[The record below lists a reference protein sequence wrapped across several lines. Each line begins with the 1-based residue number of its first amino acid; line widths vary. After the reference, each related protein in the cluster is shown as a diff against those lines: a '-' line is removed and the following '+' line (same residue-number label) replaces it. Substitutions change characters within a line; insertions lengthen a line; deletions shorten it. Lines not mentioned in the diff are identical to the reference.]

1 MTRRRENPG
10 SRRDAV
16 NAFAPGPQAM
26 HDLAKA
32 YDGGQ
37 TGSVVDVEIIDEPLT
52 AAERHRACH
61 AGACC

>member
-1 MTRRRENPG
+1 
-10 SRRDAV
+10 
-16 NAFAPGPQAM
+16 M

-37 TGSVVDVEIIDEPLT
+37 LGSVVDVEITEEQLT
-52 AAERHRACH
+52 VAERHRACH

>member
-1 MTRRRENPG
+1 
-10 SRRDAV
+10 
-16 NAFAPGPQAM
+16 M